1 MLSINSSF
9 VFLGFNALE
18 PCSRVVYFEYSNIFS
33 GERLGLPAGLVC
45 PLALPRWSCPAG
57 LCLRVFVVYLVALP

>member
-9 VFLGFNALE
+9 VFLEFNALE
-18 PCSRVVYFEYSNIFS
+18 PCSKVVYFEYSNIFS

-45 PLALPRWSCPAG
+45 A
-57 LCLRVFVVYLVALP
+57 CLRLTWWYYHKLKTQFVGGG